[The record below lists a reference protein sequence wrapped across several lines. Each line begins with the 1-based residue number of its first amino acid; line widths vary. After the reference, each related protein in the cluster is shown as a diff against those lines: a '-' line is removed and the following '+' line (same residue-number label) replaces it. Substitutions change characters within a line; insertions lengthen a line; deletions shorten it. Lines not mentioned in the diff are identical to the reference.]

1 MKKEKNWS
9 WKIKFGNCCYGNS
22 GQQKKGDLSSQVK
35 DEKEGKKKRRKCEI
49 SVREYVRYLCNLW
62 LLFPFPFSFYLSMI
76 HQLDEVKKNCVISCY
91 ESSLNNDVDVIQRL
105 QLYRRQQ
112 LSPVRLFIITV
123 SEKKKKTIYSF
134 YCFIFYPQVNRRVC
148 LIVVVCCSPLLL
160 IPKKNFNTSQ
170 RLTKHPISVAH
181 LYLELMTSPSLNHYK
196 MFRFN
201 LFFFPVFHLQF

>member
-1 MKKEKNWS
+1 MWNKCTRIRTVSLQFVIAFSLPFFFLFINDTSARWSKKKLRHQLLWIIVKQRCRRHS
-9 WKIKFGNCCYGNS
+9 ASSAVSTSTIVP
-22 GQQKKGDLSSQVK
+22 SQVIHNNSF
-35 DEKEGKKKRRKCEI
+35 RK
-49 SVREYVRYLCNLW
+49 
-62 LLFPFPFSFYLSMI
+62 
-76 HQLDEVKKNCVISCY
+76 
-91 ESSLNNDVDVIQRL
+91 
-105 QLYRRQQ
+105 
-112 LSPVRLFIITV
+112 
-123 SEKKKKTIYSF
+123 KKKKTIFSF